1 MLTSPAALSTL
12 KETGFFVSTSK
23 VLLSSSAEEIL
34 RTSNG
39 LLVGKPPLAVKK
51 MTAPMPRHTNAM
63 AITRRLITI
72 GRFIFVFLVYKV
84 PHACY
89 HAYGRM
95 FPLRLTGGGRKSF
108 KMGSRQV
115 H

>member
-1 MLTSPAALSTL
+1 MLR
-12 KETGFFVSTSK
+12 
-23 VLLSSSAEEIL
+23 VLFSSRAEAIFCL
-34 RTSNG
+34 SNG
-39 LLVGKPPLAVKK
+39 LFAGKPPLAVKK
-51 MTAPMPRHTNAM
+51 ITAPMPRHTNAS
-63 AITRRLITI
+63 AITSRLITI
-72 GRFIFVFLVYKV
+72 SLFIFVFLVYKV

-115 H
+115 HR